1 MDVGD
6 RISYYLD
13 RKEMQQK
20 DLAKKINMDP
30 AVLNRI
36 IKNSRPARG
45 TELADI
51 ADVLGVSIEDLLGR
65 KIPASTVEVQPSN
78 TAISDEELHELFLR
92 AQSELPADKRKLFI
106 KMAKAALE
114 DEDSTEKT
122 EQRLAY
128 TFSDS
133 EAMQYP
139 ADPSELA
146 KKIIEDAVRINN
158 KANVVPGDD
167 YSNVKSLITS
177 NDKSLITSNDY
188 DWSHAGTFGYNYQ
201 KFKIHNYNQGL
212 YRIGDM
218 TFPATENKKDRPKAA
233 KK

>member
-1 MDVGD
+1 MLAE
-6 RISYYLD
+6 RLKFLRS
-13 RKEMQQK
+13 RKSMSQA
-20 DLAKKINMDP
+20 DLAQ
-30 AVLNRI
+30 VLKVAQQTVASWEKGKSSPNYDI
-36 IKNSRPARG
+36 LLK
-45 TELADI
+45 I
-51 ADVLGVSIEDLLGR
+51 ADYFHVTTDELLGR

-167 YSNVKSLITS
+167 YSNVKSIITG
-177 NDKSLITSNDY
+177 NGF
-188 DWSHAGTFGYNYQ
+188 DWSHDGTFGYNYQ
-201 KFKIHNYNQGL
+201 NFKIHNYNQGL
-212 YRIGDM
+212 YRLGDM

>member
-167 YSNVKSLITS
+167 YSNVKSIITG
-177 NDKSLITSNDY
+177 NGF
-188 DWSHAGTFGYNYQ
+188 DWSHDGTYGYNYQ
-201 KFKIHNYNQGL
+201 NFKIHNYNQGL
-212 YRIGDM
+212 YRLGDM
-218 TFPATENKKDRPKAA
+218 TTQTTEHKKDRPKAA
-233 KK
+233 KRIE

>member
-1 MDVGD
+1 MLAE
-6 RISYYLD
+6 RLKFLRS
-13 RKEMQQK
+13 RKSMSQA
-20 DLAKKINMDP
+20 DLAQ
-30 AVLNRI
+30 VLKVAQQTVASWEKGKSSPNYDI
-36 IKNSRPARG
+36 LLK
-45 TELADI
+45 I
-51 ADVLGVSIEDLLGR
+51 ADYFHVTTDELLGR

-139 ADPSELA
+139 ADSSELA

-167 YSNVKSLITS
+167 YSNVKSIITG
-177 NDKSLITSNDY
+177 NGF
-188 DWSHAGTFGYNYQ
+188 DWSHDGTFGYNYQ
-201 KFKIHNYNQGL
+201 NFKIHNYNQGL
-212 YRIGDM
+212 YRLGDM